1 MMYLIIKEI
10 TFKNLDSVFDVINF
24 TNDIDKANDML
35 QGYNLIN
42 KEDNVI
48 YTLVKY
54 DKKDKVNA
62 VTIEEIEKHIVEKG
76 WRDGLIKPILPEKLT
91 NKRYLQ

>member
-1 MMYLIIKEI
+1 MYLIIKET
-10 TFKNLDSVFDVINF
+10 TFKSIDSVYDVCNF

-42 KEDNVI
+42 KEDNVF

-54 DKKDKVNA
+54 EQPLILKKEMEV
-62 VTIEEIEKHIVEKG
+62 
-76 WRDGLIKPILPEKLT
+76 
-91 NKRYLQ
+91 

>member
-1 MMYLIIKEI
+1 MTMYLIIQET
-10 TFKNLDSVFDVINF
+10 TFKNVDSLFNVINF

-42 KEDNVI
+42 KDSNVF

-54 DKKDKVNA
+54 EA
-62 VTIEEIEKHIVEKG
+62 
-76 WRDGLIKPILPEKLT
+76 PIQKESEAQ
-91 NKRYLQ
+91 ND